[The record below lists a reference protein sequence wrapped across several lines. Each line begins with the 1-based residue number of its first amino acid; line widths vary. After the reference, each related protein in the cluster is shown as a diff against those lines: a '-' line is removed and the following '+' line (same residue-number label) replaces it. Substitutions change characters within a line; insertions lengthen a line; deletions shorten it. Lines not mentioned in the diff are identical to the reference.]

1 MNPLW
6 PCPCCGYLTIDDESP
21 PPGTYFICPVCGW
34 EDDPVQFAD
43 ATYRGGA
50 NEDSLNEVRADF
62 LAWRAAG
69 YPSDA
74 RRRAPLAAEI
84 PRT

>member
-1 MNPLW
+1 MTSHW
-6 PCPCCGYLTIDDESP
+6 PCPCCLYLTIEENSP

-43 ATYRGGA
+43 PTYRGGA
-50 NEDSLNEVRADF
+50 NDDSLDEVRADF
-62 LAWRAAG
+62 LSWQAAG
-69 YPSDA
+69 YPPDA
-74 RRRAPLAAEI
+74 RRRAPRTTET